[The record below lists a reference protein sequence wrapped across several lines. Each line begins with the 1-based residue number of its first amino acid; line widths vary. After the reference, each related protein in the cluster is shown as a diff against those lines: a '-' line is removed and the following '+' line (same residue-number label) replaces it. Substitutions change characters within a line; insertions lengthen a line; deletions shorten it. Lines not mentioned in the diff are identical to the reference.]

1 MDVNEPFRRPMFKTG
16 RFNLERSR
24 PMKKLLSG
32 LFVAVFA
39 LGSLSAIACSG
50 DKAKDDK
57 QMSTPAKPKV

>member
-1 MDVNEPFRRPMFKTG
+1 MFKTV
-16 RFNLERSR
+16 RFDLERSR

-57 QMSTPAKPKV
+57 QMSTPAKPRI